1 MARTKLTMPASSIH
15 QVKRM
20 VRITDINYGNHLGND
35 SLVSILHDARV
46 DWLHHHGLSE
56 LNVVNSTPSEGPS
69 STGLIMSELVV
80 NYLNESFYGDE
91 LIITIAVGDCTG
103 AGFELLYKVD
113 AFRNSQTIPVALAK
127 TAMVCFDY
135 QKRKVS
141 SIPTMLLE
149 LLGQ

>member
-1 MARTKLTMPASSIH
+1 MPTSSIH
-15 QVKRM
+15 EVKRR

-46 DWLHHHGLSE
+46 DWLHHHQLSE
-56 LNVVNSTPSEGPS
+56 LNVDTASENTS

-91 LIITIAVGDCTG
+91 LIITLAVGDCTQ

-141 SIPTMLLE
+141 SIPPKLLN

>member
-1 MARTKLTMPASSIH
+1 MARTKLTMPSGSIH
-15 QVKRM
+15 EVKRS

-56 LNVVNSTPSEGPS
+56 LNVGISSENAS

-91 LIITIAVGDCTG
+91 LIITISVGDCTR
-103 AGFELLYKVD
+103 AGFELLYKID
-113 AFRNSQTIPVALAK
+113 ANRNSEIIPVALAK

-141 SIPTMLLE
+141 PIPTILLN